1 MEQQRQK
8 LEASEDESVKM
19 VCSWTNT
26 DTELVYTLFEK
37 YRIEKGDPIKVDSY
51 AQTQPINLNQ
61 LAASSGKEDEKIW
74 NEVELVSQQQIY
86 YNIPTEYEV

>member
-51 AQTQPINLNQ
+51 A
-61 LAASSGKEDEKIW
+61 
-74 NEVELVSQQQIY
+74 
-86 YNIPTEYEV
+86 